1 MYTGVIIDK
10 KTKKKEENFSKRVKR
25 KAWNNSKLFI

>member
-1 MYTGVIIDK
+1 MYIGVIIDK

-25 KAWNNSKLFI
+25 KAWHNPKLSV

>member
-1 MYTGVIIDK
+1 MYIGVIIDK
-10 KTKKKEENFSKRVKR
+10 KTKKKEENFSKRVER